1 MTEGMIE
8 SAADRMRDD
17 TATPATGANPRT
29 RTPPIGQRFTKGMSG
44 NPAGRPPGRG
54 ATGGRGDRLPGAD
67 QPTRAMILEEAYRMV
82 QVEEPD
88 GSSIELPAHRAVFR
102 ALTRAA
108 MNGNPI
114 AQRRWTAI
122 VQAAER
128 EQKETQIALFNMLE
142 RGGVNE
148 RYSAEQRG
156 FVPLWTSDDD
166 VMVDGVSGVAVVR
179 AVTGEDENGA

>member
-8 SAADRMRDD
+8 STDERMGDDFAAS
-17 TATPATGANPRT
+17 AAGANPRK
-29 RTPPIGQRFTKGMSG
+29 RTPPIGQRFVKGMSG

-54 ATGGRGDRLPGAD
+54 ATGTRGDRLPGAD

-82 QVEEPD
+82 RVEEPD
-88 GSSIELPAHRAVFR
+88 GSSVEIPAHRAVFR

-108 MNGNPI
+108 MSGNPI
-114 AQRRWTAI
+114 AQRRWTTI

-128 EQKETQIALFNMLE
+128 EQKDVQIALFNMLE

-148 RYSAEQRG
+148 RYCAEQRG

-166 VMVDGVSGVAVVR
+166 IMIDGVSGVSVVR
-179 AVTGEDENGA
+179 TETGEEDGA